1 MTLEEKLLSEKIVAK
16 KPDGTPVE
24 GAYVMDGNE
33 LLLSF
38 DGHTLPFP
46 VWVCE
51 NNYAAILATAKMKMS
66 LYYPGVT
73 KWAKAK
79 NEYHY

>member
-16 KPDGTPVE
+16 KPNGTPVE
-24 GAYVMDGNE
+24 GMFVKDGDE
-33 LLLSF
+33 LFLSF

-46 VWVCE
+46 VLVCE
-51 NNYAAILATAKMKMS
+51 NNYAAILATAKMKAS
-66 LYYPGVT
+66 LYYQGVT